1 MLPAPHGNE
10 NGRRGEEDGRNGND
24 DRPHLNKPLK
34 FLLNIWSVAGLR
46 FATGDSQAVMLYHI
60 VDVSVFR

>member
-1 MLPAPHGNE
+1 MIPAPHGNE

-24 DRPHLNKPLK
+24 DRLHLNKPLK
-34 FLLNIWSVAGLR
+34 FLLNIWIVAGLR
-46 FATGDSQAVMLYHI
+46 FATGDSQSVMLYHI